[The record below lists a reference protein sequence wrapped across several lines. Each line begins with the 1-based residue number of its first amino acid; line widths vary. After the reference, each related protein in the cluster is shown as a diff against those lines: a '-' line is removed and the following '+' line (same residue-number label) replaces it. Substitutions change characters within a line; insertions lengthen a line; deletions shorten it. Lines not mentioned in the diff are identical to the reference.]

1 MNQQED
7 NMNEEIRARKI
18 NLGINWVKSESG
30 STYLCPTGQ
39 DFSGASDDELRA
51 HCVDES
57 LNPQND

>member
-1 MNQQED
+1 
-7 NMNEEIRARKI
+7 MNEEMRARKI

-30 STYLCPTGQ
+30 STYLCPADR
-39 DFSGASDDELRA
+39 DFSGASEQELRA